1 MKKILILFL
10 YLFPIAL
17 YNVNAQRIIVNN
29 DSLRIHFRNEPP
41 HKVLEYYSKNWIH
54 VIDYKA
60 LYYDEELKNYL
71 MQWLDK
77 EVIVDFSINNL
88 RKQMSE
94 RFNYDK
100 NTKKQFLMEYL
111 YSELRIDYDSICTDT
126 VKLNFYLEEA
136 INSLLK
142 YNKKAMFEQKLGIN
156 LFIPDAVLV
165 LHSQIV
171 YIEAYTKIKQWWY
184 ENNKETITENGR
196 ISKLFYHLLLMNDS
210 EAHSIF
216 DKIIKDIVDK
226 KSDYDVYNVYIQLT
240 EGRQNAYFIKKLLEL
255 LSVKIEFEYLAGY
268 EATYYKPLDIL
279 IYNEFKQIF
288 NAYNIGMDIF
298 NFPYKTEKEYTK
310 EIRKRKNIII
320 ERTQELIQKL
330 EAEEQYWMEN
340 MPFDYVPQLVK

>member
-100 NTKKQFLMEYL
+100 NTKKQFL
-111 YSELRIDYDSICTDT
+111 
-126 VKLNFYLEEA
+126 
-136 INSLLK
+136 
-142 YNKKAMFEQKLGIN
+142 
-156 LFIPDAVLV
+156 
-165 LHSQIV
+165 
-171 YIEAYTKIKQWWY
+171 
-184 ENNKETITENGR
+184 KE
-196 ISKLFYHLLLMNDS
+196 
-210 EAHSIF
+210 
-216 DKIIKDIVDK
+216 
-226 KSDYDVYNVYIQLT
+226 
-240 EGRQNAYFIKKLLEL
+240 
-255 LSVKIEFEYLAGY
+255 
-268 EATYYKPLDIL
+268 
-279 IYNEFKQIF
+279 
-288 NAYNIGMDIF
+288 
-298 NFPYKTEKEYTK
+298 
-310 EIRKRKNIII
+310 
-320 ERTQELIQKL
+320 
-330 EAEEQYWMEN
+330 
-340 MPFDYVPQLVK
+340 